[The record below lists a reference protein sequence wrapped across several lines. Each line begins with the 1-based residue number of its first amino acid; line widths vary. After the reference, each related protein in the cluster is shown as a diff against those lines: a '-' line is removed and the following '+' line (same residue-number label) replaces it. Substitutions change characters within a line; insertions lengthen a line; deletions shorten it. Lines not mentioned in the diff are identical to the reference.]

1 MSYATMSPDTAIS
14 LQPKLDT
21 TTALVGVIGLGYV
34 GLPLAASLHTGGL
47 PILGLDVDPSK
58 IDALGRGENYLKHLG
73 DQMTADLAASDRF
86 EATNDFSRLAE
97 ADVILVCLPTP
108 LGKHHEPDL
117 SYVVV
122 AGEQIGQTLRE
133 GQLIVL
139 ESTTYPGTT
148 RGEFLEA
155 IEREASKA
163 GKSLKCGVDY
173 FVAYSPEREDPGRQ
187 SHTTSTIPKLVGG
200 LDDASADL
208 AMQMYAKGI
217 ENLHRV
223 DSAEIAEAAKLLE
236 NIFRAVNIAMVNEM
250 KLILTRMGIDVWKV
264 IEAASTKPFG
274 FMPFYPG
281 PGLGGHCIPID
292 PFYLTWKAREFGH
305 VTRFIELAGEIN
317 HAMPG
322 YVVDRLAEALNEHG
336 KPVRGSRVLVLGLAY
351 KPDVD
356 DTRESPSFEV
366 IEVLRDRGA
375 SVEYS
380 DPHVPKTLPGRKH
393 DLGMQSVDLTPEHIG
408 QFDAVVVVTNHKD
421 FDYALIAQHAKL
433 VIDTRNAMAPHA
445 EDMGSR
451 LVQA

>member
-1 MSYATMSPDTAIS
+1 MTPEVATS
-14 LQPKLDT
+14 LKTKLDT
-21 TTALVGVIGLGYV
+21 NTALVAVIGLGYV

-47 PILGLDVDPSK
+47 PILGLDVDPGK
-58 IDALGRGENYLKHLG
+58 IEALGRGENYLKHLG
-73 DQMTADLAASDRF
+73 EQMTADLAASDRF
-86 EATNDFSRLAE
+86 EATNDFSRLNE

-122 AGEQIGQTLRE
+122 AGEQIGRTLRA

-155 IEREASKA
+155 IEREAAKA
-163 GKSLKCGVDY
+163 GTNLTCGVDY

-208 AMQMYAKGI
+208 AMQMYGKGI

-336 KPVRGSRVLVLGLAY
+336 KPVRGSNVLVLGLAY

-366 IEVLRDRGA
+366 IEILRDRGA
-375 SVEYS
+375 VVEYS
-380 DPHVPKTLPGRKH
+380 DPHVPKSLPVRKH
-393 DLGMQSVDLTPEHIG
+393 DLGMQSVDLSPESIAR
-408 QFDAVVVVTNHKD
+408 FDAVVVVTDHKD
-421 FDYALIAQHAKL
+421 FDYGLIAQHAKL
-433 VIDTRNAMAPHA
+433 VVDTRNAMAPHA
-445 EDMGSR
+445 EALGDR
-451 LVQA
+451 LVRA

>member
-1 MSYATMSPDTAIS
+1 MTPEVATS
-14 LQPKLDT
+14 LKTKLDT
-21 TTALVGVIGLGYV
+21 NTALVAVIGLGYV

-47 PILGLDVDPSK
+47 PILGLDVDPGK
-58 IDALGRGENYLKHLG
+58 IEALGRGENYLKHLG
-73 DQMTADLAASDRF
+73 EQMTADLAASDRF
-86 EATNDFSRLAE
+86 EATNDFSRLNE

-122 AGEQIGQTLRE
+122 AGEQIGRTLRA

-155 IEREASKA
+155 IEREAAKA
-163 GKSLKCGVDY
+163 GTNLTCGVDY

-208 AMQMYAKGI
+208 AMQMYGKGI

-250 KLILTRMGIDVWKV
+250 KRILTRMGIDVWKV

-322 YVVDRLAEALNEHG
+322 YVVERLAEALNEHG
-336 KPVRGSRVLVLGLAY
+336 KPVRGSNVLVLGLAY

-366 IEVLRDRGA
+366 IEILRDRGA
-375 SVEYS
+375 VVEYS
-380 DPHVPKTLPGRKH
+380 DPHVPKSLPVRKH
-393 DLGMQSVDLTPEHIG
+393 DLGMQSVDLSPESIAR
-408 QFDAVVVVTNHKD
+408 FDAGVVVTDHKD
-421 FDYALIAQHAKL
+421 FDYGLIAQHAKL
-433 VIDTRNAMAPHA
+433 VVDTRNAMAPHA
-445 EDMGSR
+445 EALGDR
-451 LVQA
+451 LVRA